1 MCLFV
6 CVCACAYVFVSV
18 QMEAMVKGL
27 AHNPMMKLEMAVL
40 KGASTETK
48 MVAQVTFSSSY
59 FLLLTK

>member
-1 MCLFV
+1 M
-6 CVCACAYVFVSV
+6 FVSV